1 MVNQSEKVRVRVAP
15 SPTGAMHLGLARTA
29 LYNWLFCRAQGGR
42 FVLRIDD
49 TDAGRNLDESLEP
62 ILRGLR
68 WLGIEWNEG
77 PGVGGPHAP
86 YFQSQRAERH
96 AAVVELLLER
106 GAAYL
111 DYATAEETRA
121 EREQAI
127 AEKRSTRYSR
137 RWMGDTEARRRQF
150 EAEGRKPVV
159 RLRMPESGTLVLD
172 DLVRG
177 RVEFDWSLEQD
188 HVVRRADGSCLYHLA
203 SIVDDHDMDI
213 SHIIRA
219 EEHLSNTPRQVFIA
233 RALGWALPK
242 FCHLPYV
249 AEPGSKNK
257 LSKRKLEQYARNRDF
272 AELVAIGRKVAP
284 ALGLVPDAPA
294 LNPVSIE
301 FYELTGFVPAA
312 LVNYLA
318 LLGWALDDRTEH
330 FERDELARAFTL
342 DRVNRAPASF
352 DPGRLLAF
360 QTRHMLG
367 LAVEA
372 RVELVLPFLVRAGLA
387 GEPAGDAERHRV
399 GAILEAAGDR
409 VKVGADIL
417 DYRGFFTSD
426 DRLEYDEAAFR
437 KRLLKP
443 GVAELLARFRER
455 LAAQQRFD
463 AASHEDTLNRFV
475 VEAGIKVGD
484 VIHAL
489 RVAVTGKAV
498 GFGVFETLAILGRDS
513 SLARIDRA
521 LAMAREAGSEDTR

>member
-1 MVNQSEKVRVRVAP
+1 MSTTDKVRVRIAP

-29 LYNWLFCRAQGGR
+29 LYNWLFCRGQGGR

-49 TDAGRNLDESLEP
+49 TDAGRNLDEALEP

-68 WLGIEWNEG
+68 WLGIEWDEG
-77 PGVGGPHAP
+77 PGKGGPHAP
-86 YFQSQRAERH
+86 YFQSQRAARH
-96 AAVVELLLER
+96 AEAVESLLES

-111 DYATAEETRA
+111 DYATADETRA

-137 RWMGDTEARRRQF
+137 RWMGDTEEKRQRF
-150 EAEGRKPVV
+150 EAEDRHPVV
-159 RLRMPESGTLVLD
+159 RLKMPDRGSLVIE

-203 SIVDDHDMDI
+203 SIVDDHDMSI
-213 SHIIRA
+213 THIIRA

-233 RALGWALPK
+233 QALGWDLPV

-257 LSKRKLEQYARNRDF
+257 LSKRKLAQYARNRDF
-272 AELVAIGRKVAP
+272 AELVAIGAKAAP
-284 ALGLVPDAPA
+284 ALGLAPGAAA
-294 LNPVSIE
+294 LNPVSME
-301 FYELTGFVPAA
+301 FYELAGFVSAA

-330 FERDELARAFTL
+330 FSPQELVRAFSL

-360 QTRHMLG
+360 ETRHMLALEVG
-367 LAVEA
+367 QRAELA
-372 RVELVLPFLVRAGLA
+372 LPFLVRSGLVDEPVAGA
-387 GEPAGDAERHRV
+387 TKARV
-399 GAILEAAGDR
+399 CAVLEAAGDR
-409 VKVGADIL
+409 VKVGADIMDFQDL
-417 DYRGFFTSD
+417 FLAD
-426 DRLEYDEAAFR
+426 DRLGYDDKAVR

-443 GVAELLARFRER
+443 GAADLLAAFRGR
-455 LAAQQRFD
+455 LATLDRFD
-463 AASHEDTLNRFV
+463 PAALEQALGDFV
-475 VEAGIKVGD
+475 TKAGVKVGD
-484 VIHAL
+484 IIHAL

-498 GFGVFETLAILGRDS
+498 GFGMFETLAILGKAS
-513 SLARIDRA
+513 CLARIDRA
-521 LAMAREAGSEDTR
+521 LAMVRDANSEGI